1 MGRYVNATMLLHLVI
16 SRLIRIVQEITLD
29 IIAGNP
35 FNSNIFETKDG
46 KFVLLSAV
54 YVDLIYQW
62 IAFLG
67 CSIAVEDI
75 RYAVKKWNATGNRM
89 Y

>member
-1 MGRYVNATMLLHLVI
+1 MSVTRYFSSLFNVSIKVWLI
-16 SRLIRIVQEITLD
+16 SLSQEITLG

-54 YVDLIYQW
+54 YVDLVYQW

-75 RYAVKKWNATGNRM
+75 RYAVKKWNAKGD
-89 Y
+89 